1 MVCQLDAIQNEV
13 HITQC
18 EGAFVYSNSTF
29 TDVFPQESNKSINAN
44 CTLNDFCKDIGIP
57 EKLASNRA
65 LELCGRNSAFLATA
79 KRKGI
84 DLSYAKPE
92 RKNLI
97 WKVDL
102 EIRELKKRW
111 HNKMRTKN
119 APKRLWDF
127 GIKHSAKIMQLLPR
141 TMR

>member
-79 KRKGI
+79 KWKGI

-92 RKNLI
+92 QKNLI